1 MSDQLPRLVDSHCH
15 LDMLSETDEGVGAI
29 LDRAKTAGVRHCLNI
44 SVNLADFPRVLA
56 IAEKF
61 PNVSASLGLHPT
73 DADEKIDVDTLIRL
87 GQNPKIV
94 GIGETGLDYYR
105 VTDGLDA
112 QREQFRVHIR
122 AAKALQKPLIIHTRE
137 ARADT
142 LAILKEEQAH
152 TCSGV
157 MHCFTEDWETAKAAL
172 DLGFYISISGIV
184 TFKNAP
190 LVQETASKVPLDRLL
205 IETDAPYL
213 APVPHRGAT
222 NEPAFVQHTAH
233 FIAGLRGIS
242 FETLAEAT
250 TNNFFHLFQ
259 GAKAHHV

>member
-1 MSDQLPRLVDSHCH
+1 MSEQALKYVDSHCH
-15 LDMLSETDEGVGAI
+15 LDMLSDDDHGVSLI
-29 LDRAKTAGVRHCLNI
+29 LDRAKAAGVSHCLNI
-44 SVNLADFPRVLA
+44 SVNMADFPRVLQ

-73 DADEKIDVDTLIRL
+73 DADERVDVETLVHL

-105 VTDGLDA
+105 VTEGLEM

-122 AAKALQKPLIIHTRE
+122 AAKALKKPLIIHTRE

-142 LAILKEEQAH
+142 LAILKEEQAE

-213 APVPHRGAT
+213 APVPHRGIR
-222 NEPAFVQHTAH
+222 NEPAFVPYTAA
-233 FIAGLRGIS
+233 FIANLRGIS
-242 FETLAEAT
+242 VAELADAT
-250 TNNFFHLFQ
+250 TNNFFNLFQ